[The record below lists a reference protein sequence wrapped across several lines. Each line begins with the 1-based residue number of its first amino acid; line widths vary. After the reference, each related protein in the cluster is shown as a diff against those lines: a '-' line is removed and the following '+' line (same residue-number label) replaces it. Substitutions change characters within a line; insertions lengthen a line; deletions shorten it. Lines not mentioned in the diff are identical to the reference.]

1 MHDATQVGWFGEQ
14 VPYRCPMRLRVV
26 GSVAV
31 LATAI
36 GSMPSLATVVSMD
49 TKPRHRSSSV
59 WLPNRN
65 MAAEYRRV
73 ANNSDLFDLASPFWY
88 DATSCSRLTGRP
100 GAGSRAAIRG
110 LVAKGLS
117 VVPTVTATGLTPPAA
132 IRCFSAGRRRA
143 AHVERLAE
151 VVTSRAYRGIDIDY
165 ESLALTTSPRLALK
179 VQRSF
184 TIFIDDLCRRMRRLH
199 KVCVVTVMPR
209 TSDELTVWR
218 GKLIPGV
225 YDYTAIAASASLM
238 RVMAYDQHA
247 PNTSPGPIAGFRW
260 VRRVVAYAAGN
271 APLGK
276 VELGVPTYGRDW
288 SGGTADTLIG
298 QQAVAIAHAH
308 GVIPVFDPI
317 QRELTY
323 GYRADGVR
331 HRVWFSS
338 PAAVAARYQL
348 ARDTGMAGAA
358 YWAAGLEQRGT
369 WNAVRH
375 R

>member
-1 MHDATQVGWFGEQ
+1 
-14 VPYRCPMRLRVV
+14 MRLRLV
-26 GSVAV
+26 GCVAV
-31 LATAI
+31 LVTAI
-36 GSMPSLATVVSMD
+36 VSMPSPATVGSMD
-49 TKPRHRSSSV
+49 KTSRHRSSSV

-65 MAAEYRRV
+65 MTAEYKRV

-117 VVPTVTATGLTPPAA
+117 VVPTVSATGLAPRAA
-132 IRCFSAGRRRA
+132 IRCFSDVHRRA
-143 AHVERLAE
+143 AHVERLAN

-165 ESLALTTSPRLALK
+165 ENLALTTNPRLAAK
-179 VQRSF
+179 VQRGF
-184 TIFIDDLCRRMRRLH
+184 TTFIDELCRRMQRLD
-199 KVCVVTVMPR
+199 KLCVVTVMPR

-225 YDYTAIAASASLM
+225 YNYTAIAASASRM

-247 PNTSPGPIAGFRW
+247 PNTPPGPIAGFPW
-260 VRRVVAYAAGN
+260 VRRVVAYTARN
-271 APLGK
+271 APLGR

-288 SGGTADTLIG
+288 SGGTAETLIG
-298 QQAVAIAHAH
+298 RQAVALARAH
-308 GVIPVFDPI
+308 GVTPVFDAL
-317 QRELTY
+317 QRELTFR
-323 GYRADGVR
+323 YRADGVR

-348 ARDTGMAGAA
+348 ARDMGLAGAA

-369 WNAVRH
+369 WNAVR
-375 R
+375 RR

>member
-1 MHDATQVGWFGEQ
+1 MT
-14 VPYRCPMRLRVV
+14 
-26 GSVAV
+26 
-31 LATAI
+31 
-36 GSMPSLATVVSMD
+36 
-49 TKPRHRSSSV
+49 
-59 WLPNRN
+59 
-65 MAAEYRRV
+65 AEYKRV

-88 DATSCSRLTGRP
+88 DATSCARLTGRP

-110 LVAKGLS
+110 LVAKGLG
-117 VVPTVTATGLTPPAA
+117 VVPTVTATGLAPRAA
-132 IRCFSAGRRRA
+132 IRCFSGARRRA
-143 AHVERLAE
+143 AHVEKLAK

-165 ESLALTTSPRLALK
+165 ENLALTTSPRLAAK
-179 VQRSF
+179 VQRGF
-184 TIFIDDLCRRMRRLH
+184 TTFIDELCRRMRRLN

-225 YDYTAIAASASLM
+225 YDYTAIAASASRM

-247 PNTSPGPIAGFRW
+247 PNTPPGPIAGFPW
-260 VRRVVAYAAGN
+260 VRRVVAYTARN
-271 APLGK
+271 TPLGK

-288 SGGTADTLIG
+288 SRGTAETLIG
-298 QQAVAIAHAH
+298 QQAVALAHTH
-308 GVIPVFDPI
+308 GATPVFDPI
-317 QRELTY
+317 QRELTFR
-323 GYRADGVR
+323 YRVNGVR

-338 PAAVAARYQL
+338 PAAVAARYRF
-348 ARDTGMAGAA
+348 ARGSGMAGVA